1 MSPTLVVSGGG
12 CRMHCSKGP
21 ASPPTDPSPLLL
33 YSLPPSPLT
42 VPSSMFPTLVV
53 SGGGCRT
60 RCSKGPA
67 SPPTD
72 PGPLLLYSLHFLTPP
87 REARPFDS
95 LLLSRSQGCYQA
107 FAIFRLRSS
116 NFSDDSECCRA
127 LIKGSAGHLRYLDI
141 RLVHLRQCRSGLVL
155 DDLEHA
161 VQTLDKC
168 IVTWELWPDQCSCAC
183 LMFKCRA

>member
-1 MSPTLVVSGGG
+1 M
-12 CRMHCSKGP
+12 
-21 ASPPTDPSPLLL
+21 
-33 YSLPPSPLT
+33 
-42 VPSSMFPTLVV
+42 
-53 SGGGCRT
+53 

-72 PGPLLLYSLHFLTPP
+72 PGPLLLYSLHFLTPQE
-87 REARPFDS
+87 RR
-95 LLLSRSQGCYQA
+95 
-107 FAIFRLRSS
+107 AISIRFYYPDPKDAIKHSRLRSS
-116 NFSDDSECCRA
+116 NFSDDSECCLA